1 MRSLIAG
8 TVLLTLGTTALGTSL
23 ALAQTPAP
31 TAPAPGTQAVPPEKP
46 ATISPDAPKPDVVK
60 PDVVKPDVVKP
71 DASSSD
77 RTKPDAV
84 KPDASAAPLKP
95 VEPVPGQPAT
105 FTNDLRPTFVAQSPD
120 DMVSSKLVGQS
131 IINGANETIGEIA
144 DVVIGFDGKVKAWV
158 VGVGGFLGI
167 GTKYVAVDPSALHL
181 QRVDGK
187 ALRAVINTDKDQ
199 LRAAPEYVYLGKEK
213 PKDDAGKANGAK

>member
-1 MRSLIAG
+1 MRSLLAG
-8 TVLLTLGTTALGTSL
+8 TVLLTLGTTTLGMTTLGTSL

-46 ATISPDAPKPDVVK
+46 ATTAPDAPKPDIVTSDPAK
-60 PDVVKPDVVKP
+60 PAASTPAASTSDAAKPG
-71 DASSSD
+71 
-77 RTKPDAV
+77 T
-84 KPDASAAPLKP
+84 SAAPMKP

-120 DMVSSKLVGQS
+120 DMVSSKLVGQN
-131 IINGANETIGEIA
+131 IVNGADETIGQIA

-187 ALRAVINTDKDQ
+187 ALRAVINTDRDQ
-199 LRAAPEYVYLGKEK
+199 LRAAPEYIYLGKEK
-213 PKDDAGKANGAK
+213 PKDDAGKAESSK

>member
-46 ATISPDAPKPDVVK
+46 ATISPDAPK

-199 LRAAPEYVYLGKEK
+199 LRAAPEYIYLGKEK
-213 PKDDAGKANGAK
+213 PKDDATKADGAK

>member
-31 TAPAPGTQAVPPEKP
+31 TAPMPGTQAVPPEKP
-46 ATISPDAPKPDVVK
+46 ATVSPDAPKPDL
-60 PDVVKPDVVKP
+60 VKPDVVKP
-71 DASSSD
+71 DASGSD
-77 RTKPDAV
+77 TTKPVPV
-84 KPDASAAPLKP
+84 KPDASAAPMKP
-95 VEPVPGQPAT
+95 VEAVPGQPAT
-105 FTNDLRPTFVAQSPD
+105 FTDNLRPTFVAQSPD

-131 IINGANETIGEIA
+131 IVNGAEETIGQIA

-187 ALRAVINTDKDQ
+187 ALRAMINTDKDQ
-199 LRAAPEYVYLGKEK
+199 LRAAPEYIYLGKEK
-213 PKDDAGKANGAK
+213 PKDDAGKTDAAK

>member
-1 MRSLIAG
+1 M
-8 TVLLTLGTTALGTSL
+8 
-23 ALAQTPAP
+23 
-31 TAPAPGTQAVPPEKP
+31 
-46 ATISPDAPKPDVVK
+46 
-60 PDVVKPDVVKP
+60 
-71 DASSSD
+71 
-77 RTKPDAV
+77 

-181 QRVDGK
+181 QRIDGK

-199 LRAAPEYVYLGKEK
+199 LRAAPEYIYLGKEK
-213 PKDDAGKANGAK
+213 PKDDATKADGAK

>member
-8 TVLLTLGTTALGTSL
+8 TVLLTLGTSV
-23 ALAQTPAP
+23 ALAQTTAP

-46 ATISPDAPKPDVVK
+46 ATTSPDAPKPDLVK
-60 PDVVKPDVVKP
+60 PDVVKPDP
-71 DASSSD
+71 
-77 RTKPDAV
+77 V
-84 KPDASAAPLKP
+84 KPDASAAPMKP

-105 FTNDLRPTFVAQSPD
+105 FTDNLRPTFVAQSPD

-181 QRVDGK
+181 QRIDGK
-187 ALRAVINTDKDQ
+187 SLRASINTDKDQ
-199 LRAAPEYVYLGKEK
+199 LRAAPEYIYLGKEK
-213 PKDDAGKANGAK
+213 PKDDAAKSDAK

>member
-1 MRSLIAG
+1 MRSL
-8 TVLLTLGTTALGTSL
+8 LLGTTLLVAGT
-23 ALAQTPAP
+23 ALAFAQT
-31 TAPAPGTQAVPPEKP
+31 TDAPAPAPSAPVQAAP
-46 ATISPDAPKPDVVK
+46 ATLA
-60 PDVVKPDVVKP
+60 
-71 DASSSD
+71 
-77 RTKPDAV
+77 
-84 KPDASAAPLKP
+84 
-95 VEPVPGQPAT
+95 
-105 FTNDLRPTFVAQSPD
+105 NDLRPTFVVQNKS
-120 DMVSSKLVGQS
+120 DMVTSKLVGLTIQ
-131 IINGANETIGEIA
+131 NAANETIGEIA

-181 QRVDGK
+181 QRIDGK

>member
-60 PDVVKPDVVKP
+60 PD
-71 DASSSD
+71 ASSSD
-77 RTKPDAV
+77 TTKSDTVKSDTTKPDT
-84 KPDASAAPLKP
+84 SAAPLKP

-181 QRVDGK
+181 QRIDGK
-187 ALRAVINTDKDQ
+187 TLRAVINTDKDQ
-199 LRAAPEYVYLGKEK
+199 LRAAPEYIYLGKEK
-213 PKDDAGKANGAK
+213 PKDDATKANGAK